1 MNGRSSP
8 ILIFSAAMADNK
20 ELAEPLLMVHEL
32 KLVYDRVRAIGF
44 DSDKP
49 RVSIIQSIRQILT
62 G

>member
-1 MNGRSSP
+1 
-8 ILIFSAAMADNK
+8 MADNK